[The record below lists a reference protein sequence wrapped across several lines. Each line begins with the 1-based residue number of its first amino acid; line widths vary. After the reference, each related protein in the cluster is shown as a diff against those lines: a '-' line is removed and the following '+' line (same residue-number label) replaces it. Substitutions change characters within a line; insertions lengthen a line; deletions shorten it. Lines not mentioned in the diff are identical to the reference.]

1 MVTLSPAS
9 LAVGQVGTATASVR
23 DSSGN
28 TLGGRSLSW
37 SSSAT
42 GVATV
47 SGDGVVTAVAS
58 GSAVVT
64 AVSEGVPGS
73 ATAYVHLAGT
83 VPTRMTAVSAV
94 QQTGA
99 PASSVVQAPA
109 VEVLDASGTPVPGVP
124 VLFTVTAGGGAVSG
138 GSATTDGSG
147 LASAGGRTFGPAGV
161 QSLRATSPALS
172 GIAVDFTGTSRP
184 ASAAFDV
191 TLRFLTP
198 MTPVQARA
206 FVNAKE
212 RIQEIVTGDIP
223 SQAVNVGPSAT
234 CGGVAISETVDDILI
249 LAEVGPKDGPGGV
262 LAEAGPCWIWNRT
275 SGSFIVGHM
284 LFDIADIDALEQNGT
299 LETVILHEMLHVLGF
314 GTLWQKRGLVVGAG
328 LVDPYFQ
335 GVHARD
341 MMATRNDGAV
351 YTGTPVPVEATGG
364 AGTRDVHWRETVFD
378 HELMTG
384 WVDANSNPLSATTIG
399 SLQDLGYGVD
409 VSRADPFDLAHPA
422 ALRGIDLPPAAPAV
436 FLGSDVRREP
446 PMFLD
451 ADGRPLAR

>member
-58 GSAVVT
+58 GSAIVT

-73 ATAYVHLAGT
+73 ATVYVHLAGT
-83 VPTRMTAVSAV
+83 GPTRMTAVSAV

-147 LASAGGRTFGPAGV
+147 LASAGGWTFGPAGV

-223 SQAVNVGPSAT
+223 SQAVSVGPSA
-234 CGGVAISETVDDILI
+234 S
-249 LAEVGPKDGPGGV
+249 
-262 LAEAGPCWIWNRT
+262 
-275 SGSFIVGHM
+275 
-284 LFDIADIDALEQNGT
+284 
-299 LETVILHEMLHVLGF
+299 
-314 GTLWQKRGLVVGAG
+314 
-328 LVDPYFQ
+328 
-335 GVHARD
+335 
-341 MMATRNDGAV
+341 
-351 YTGTPVPVEATGG
+351 
-364 AGTRDVHWRETVFD
+364 
-378 HELMTG
+378 
-384 WVDANSNPLSATTIG
+384 
-399 SLQDLGYGVD
+399 
-409 VSRADPFDLAHPA
+409 
-422 ALRGIDLPPAAPAV
+422 
-436 FLGSDVRREP
+436 
-446 PMFLD
+446 
-451 ADGRPLAR
+451 